1 MGGDPR
7 SIVRT
12 ARMSTIQILIIG
24 LCFLITA
31 LDGFDVL
38 AIAYTAPS
46 IAHEWNLTSSDLGIV
61 FSAGPLGMC
70 VGAALIMPIADRLGR
85 RPVALASL
93 LILIVGSLAC
103 AFTSDLAGLAMLRVL
118 TGIGI
123 GSALSSVN
131 VITAEYSSDRR
142 RSLAITLMTIGYPA
156 GATLGGFLSIYLI
169 STYDW
174 RSVYVFGALV
184 AALLLVLA
192 FFFIPESIEY
202 LISRRPKNAL
212 ARANTI
218 ISRMGHSPIGEL
230 PVHEGPDEAPDT
242 SLLTIFR
249 GPYLTRTIA
258 ASAAQCGV
266 LFTAYFML
274 NWTPKLLTELG
285 FSLAGGIS
293 GSLMMSLAGVVGCI
307 VYGFTANK
315 FGPRLLGGIFMV
327 GLFVSTAS
335 FGVVPSSTAALLVA
349 VLLTGFC
356 LFTSATALYVV
367 VPAAFPS
374 SVRAT
379 GTGFSIGIG
388 RVGSISA
395 PLVAGLLIG
404 GGWSRAAYCTALAVP
419 ALVAAIAVFWIRQF
433 DASQPLAKSNSGLEL
448 PLRADLR
455 LVPNRPQQA
464 NLSPEL

>member
-1 MGGDPR
+1 MAGDPR
-7 SIVRT
+7 SIVRS
-12 ARMSTIQILIIG
+12 APMSTFQILIVS
-24 LCFLITA
+24 LCVLIAA

-46 IAHEWNLTSSDLGIV
+46 IAHEWNLTPADLGVV

-70 VGAALIMPIADRLGR
+70 IGAMFITPVADRLGR
-85 RPVALASL
+85 RPVALLSL

-103 AFTSDLAGLAMLRVL
+103 AFTGDLTGLSLLRVL

-156 GATLGGFLSIYLI
+156 GATLGGVFSIYLI
-169 STYDW
+169 GAYGW

-184 AALLLVLA
+184 AALLLALSV
-192 FFFIPESIEY
+192 FWIPESIEY
-202 LISRRPKNAL
+202 LISRRPKDAL
-212 ARANTI
+212 ARTNTI
-218 ISRMGHSPIGEL
+218 ISRMGHSLVGEL
-230 PVHEGPDEAPDT
+230 PLPVRADEAPDT

-249 GPYLTRTIA
+249 PPYLTSTVA
-258 ASAAQCGV
+258 ASAAHFGV
-266 LFTAYFML
+266 LFTVYFML

-293 GSLMMSLAGVVGCI
+293 GSLLMSLAGVIGCL
-307 VYGFTANK
+307 VYGFAANAV
-315 FGPRLLGGIFMV
+315 GPRLLGGIFMV
-327 GLFVSTAS
+327 GFFLATAS
-335 FGVVPSSTAALLVA
+335 FGVMPGNTTALLVA

-379 GTGFSIGIG
+379 GTGFSIGMG
-388 RVGSISA
+388 RVGSITA

-404 GGWSRAAYCTALAVP
+404 SGWSRAAYCTALATPV
-419 ALVAAIAVFWIRQF
+419 LIAAIAVFWIRQF
-433 DASQPLAKSNSGLEL
+433 DVSQPLVASRTRLEL
-448 PLRADLR
+448 PLGIDAA
-455 LVPNRPQQA
+455 PSA
-464 NLSPEL
+464 

>member
-1 MGGDPR
+1 MAADPR
-7 SIVRT
+7 SIVRSAT
-12 ARMSTIQILIIG
+12 MSAFQILIVG
-24 LCFLITA
+24 LCVLIAA

-46 IAHEWNLTSSDLGIV
+46 IAHEWNLTPADLGVV

-70 VGAALIMPIADRLGR
+70 IGAALITPIADRLGR
-85 RPVALASL
+85 RPVALLSL
-93 LILIVGSLAC
+93 LILMVGTLAC
-103 AFTSDLAGLAMLRVL
+103 AFTSDLTGLSLLRVL

-142 RSLAITLMTIGYPA
+142 RNLAITLMTIGYPA
-156 GATLGGFLSIYLI
+156 GATLGGFFSIYLI
-169 STYDW
+169 SAHGW

-192 FFFIPESIEY
+192 FFWIPESIEY

-212 ARANTI
+212 ARTNGI
-218 ISRMGHSPIGEL
+218 ISKMGHSLVGEL
-230 PVHEGPDEAPDT
+230 PAHVRPDEAPDT

-249 GPYLTRTIA
+249 PPYLTSTIA
-258 ASAAQCGV
+258 ASIAHFGV
-266 LFTAYFML
+266 LFTVYFML
-274 NWTPKLLTELG
+274 SWTPKLLTELG
-285 FSLAGGIS
+285 FSLSGGIS
-293 GSLMMSLAGVVGCI
+293 GSLLMSLAGVVGCL
-307 VYGFTANK
+307 VYGFAANAV
-315 FGPRLLGGIFMV
+315 GPRLLGGIFMV
-327 GLFVSTAS
+327 GFFLSTAS
-335 FGVVPSSTAALLVA
+335 FGVTPGNTAALLVA

-379 GTGFSIGIG
+379 GTGFSIGMG

-404 GGWSRAAYCTALAVP
+404 NGWSRAAYCIALAAP
-419 ALVAAIAVFWIRQF
+419 ALVAAVAVFWIGIF
-433 DASQPLAKSNSGLEL
+433 DASQPLTRSVARLEL
-448 PLRADLR
+448 PLGVDVA
-455 LVPNRPQQA
+455 PGA
-464 NLSPEL
+464 